1 MSEINIIDDFYI
13 PLQTQEEAY
22 SNKKYKLLV
31 ENDIDPAELVG
42 LKKDANSSVIKLGEE
57 QEGQK
62 EDLYKEVLDYAAALP
77 KDLLISV
84 VRGGVNGFDF
94 IKDLAA
100 FATYGNQELPDDS
113 VFKFI
118 DERIEAQ
125 KKSLDAAEAN
135 DPLTTRMIGA
145 IGQDAAYVAPIY
157 KKFRSMG
164 IPKSYALPTAFVL
177 GSTFAFD
184 KKTSSLLDT
193 ETINGF
199 KNTINLNPDTP
210 AEELFDKMVQFVEF
224 SGMGFAFNKIAP
236 IIKNLKKVDVQKTAT
251 VTAGSAGAGAAA
263 IEVQDNIQNNIISEQ
278 TSIFK

>member
-164 IPKSYALPTAFVL
+164 IPKSYALPTAFAL

-184 KKTSSLLDT
+184 KKTSFMLDT

-236 IIKNLKKVDVQKTAT
+236 IIKNLKKVDVQKAAT

-278 TSIFK
+278 TEKE

>member
-13 PLQTQEEAY
+13 PLQAQEEAY

-164 IPKSYALPTAFVL
+164 IPKSYALPTAFAL

-184 KKTSSLLDT
+184 KKTSFMLDT

-236 IIKNLKKVDVQKTAT
+236 IIKNLKKVDVQKAAT

-278 TSIFK
+278 TEKE

>member
-13 PLQTQEEAY
+13 PLQAQEEAY

-164 IPKSYALPTAFVL
+164 IPKSYALPTAFAL

-184 KKTSSLLDT
+184 KKTSFMLDT

-278 TSIFK
+278 TEKE

>member
-184 KKTSSLLDT
+184 KKTSFMLDT

-278 TSIFK
+278 TEKE

>member
-13 PLQTQEEAY
+13 PLQAQEEAY

-164 IPKSYALPTAFVL
+164 IPKSYALPTAFAL

-184 KKTSSLLDT
+184 KKTSFMLDT

-263 IEVQDNIQNNIISEQ
+263 IEVQDNIQNNIISE
-278 TSIFK
+278 KPE

>member
-157 KKFRSMG
+157 KKFRSIG
-164 IPKSYALPTAFVL
+164 IPKSYALPTAFAL

-184 KKTSSLLDT
+184 KKTSFLLDT

-263 IEVQDNIQNNIISEQ
+263 IEVKDNIQNNIISEQ
-278 TSIFK
+278 TEKE

>member
-164 IPKSYALPTAFVL
+164 IPKSYALPTAFAL

-184 KKTSSLLDT
+184 KKTSFMLDT

-278 TSIFK
+278 TEKE